1 MRWNKLMKKI
11 NNAISLNFIY
21 HNFISIKGLEASG
34 ENLLSWQQA
43 RGCDRSIRKSS
54 KMVIR

>member
-1 MRWNKLMKKI
+1 MKKI
-11 NNAISLNFIY
+11 KNTISQNFIY
-21 HNFISIKGLEASG
+21 YNFISIKGLEAPG

-54 KMVIR
+54 KRVIR